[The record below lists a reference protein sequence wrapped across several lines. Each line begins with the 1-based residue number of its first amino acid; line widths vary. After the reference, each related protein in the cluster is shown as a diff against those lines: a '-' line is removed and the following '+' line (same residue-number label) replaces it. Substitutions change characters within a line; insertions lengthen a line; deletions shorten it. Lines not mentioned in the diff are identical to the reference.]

1 MSRRR
6 EKQYRE
12 VSTGGTGDRELTG
25 RADMYANPFS
35 TTLNHGLRKAINGNY
50 VFRRHCEESLLK
62 NKTVE
67 LRKIWSYFNGEPH
80 VFLATAD
87 SDQPRVRPVTLVH
100 LRGKL

>member
-1 MSRRR
+1 
-6 EKQYRE
+6 
-12 VSTGGTGDRELTG
+12 
-25 RADMYANPFS
+25 
-35 TTLNHGLRKAINGNY
+35 
-50 VFRRHCEESLLK
+50 LLK